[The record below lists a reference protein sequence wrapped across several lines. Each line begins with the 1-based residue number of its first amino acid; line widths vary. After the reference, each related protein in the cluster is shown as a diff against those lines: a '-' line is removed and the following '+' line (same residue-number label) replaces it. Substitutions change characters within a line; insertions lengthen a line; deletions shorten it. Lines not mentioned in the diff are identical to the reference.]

1 MAKSKVS
8 CQKKTLRVAVVG
20 VGLAGAALAS
30 FLKSVPDIEVQLY
43 ERSKTH
49 RKVGAWLGL
58 TPTAQN
64 LLEQICGE
72 ETVESICDR
81 TYGKP
86 VLRHWKTGEVR
97 FQPEQI
103 PDDLTREEKKR
114 VRATAN
120 TVRQDLH
127 QILLDRVPD
136 EQIHMGMK
144 AVDFLVHD
152 GQVTVL
158 FEDNSLIEADLLI
171 VSDGINSK
179 LRAKVY
185 PQIKPRHLPTLQY
198 IETFDRAE
206 LIKTIPNLPTG
217 VTHFINGDTLAFIGD
232 VGRNRLGLILCLPAD
247 PKEAENWGWAKG
259 AGTRRLEYLR
269 SIYKDWNPLILQI
282 LEYSKDMGVFPISRG
297 VWLDSLV
304 IQGSVCFVGDS
315 AHPTG
320 AALGAGCSFAFE
332 DSQTLSLALN
342 HAHTKAGNW
351 SPEAV
356 KFALDL
362 YDSARRSHLC
372 KIFKLL
378 EREDMKFNGIIKD
391 EAMLEE
397 ERKEK
402 AKGTAWL
409 TNFDPVSEFS
419 AVLESGTVTEPEVLK
434 TVSRKSW
441 FGAIANIRTT
451 LFKKTKGAN

>member
-1 MAKSKVS
+1 MLQDSD
-8 CQKKTLRVAVVG
+8 QTKTLRVAIIG

-30 FLKSVPDIEVQLY
+30 FLKSVPDVEVQLY

-72 ETVESICDR
+72 ESVEAISDC

-86 VLRHWKTGEVR
+86 VKRHWKTGEVL
-97 FQPEQI
+97 FQPEPI
-103 PDDLTREEKKR
+103 PDSLSREEKKK

-127 QILLDRVPD
+127 QILLDRVPE
-136 EQIHMGMK
+136 EQIHMGKK
-144 AVDFLVHD
+144 AIDFLVHD

-158 FEDNSLIEADLLI
+158 FEDNSSIEVDLLI
-171 VSDGINSK
+171 ASDGINSK

-185 PQIKPRHLPTLQY
+185 PQIKPKHLPTLEY

-206 LIKTIPNLPTG
+206 LMKTIPDLPTG

-232 VGRNRLGLILCLPAD
+232 VGCNRLGVILCLPAD
-247 PKEAENWGWAKG
+247 PREAENWGWAEG

-269 SIYKDWNPLILQI
+269 SVYKDWNPLILHI
-282 LEYSKDMGVFPISRG
+282 LEHSKDMGVFPISRG

-304 IQGSVCFVGDS
+304 TQGCVCFVGDS

-332 DSQTLSLALN
+332 DSQTLSLALK
-342 HAHTKAGNW
+342 HAYAKARSW
-351 SPEAV
+351 SPSTV
-356 KFALDL
+356 STALNL
-362 YDSARRSHLC
+362 YDTARASHLR

-378 EREDMKFNGIIKD
+378 EREDMNFNGILKD

-409 TNFDPVSEFS
+409 TNFDPESEFA
-419 AVLESGTVTEPEVLK
+419 AVLGCEIVNEG
-434 TVSRKSW
+434 
-441 FGAIANIRTT
+441 
-451 LFKKTKGAN
+451 